1 MRLYISLYSLAETRN
16 LENTAFWLII
26 KKELILNASCS
37 FPASLQKMEYTAR
50 NRNTQPGWRP
60 VRTVTSKVQ
69 DMTRVVEIASE
80 MFCLCETFQ
89 SLIFCEKADF
99 ESSSQC
105 LTSIIRGT
113 FHILVELKQQTATP
127 FQETSKIHN
136 IQRPEVS

>member
-1 MRLYISLYSLAETRN
+1 MISQKAVFS
-16 LENTAFWLII
+16 
-26 KKELILNASCS
+26 KELILNTSCS
-37 FPASLQKMEYTAR
+37 FPASLQKMECV
-50 NRNTQPGWRP
+50 RNTQPGRRP

-69 DMTRVVEIASE
+69 DTTCVVEIASE
-80 MFCLCETFQ
+80 TFCLCETFQ